1 MEEKYIISKKYYIKP
16 DGKVYR
22 ISDDTEF
29 VPCTRQG
36 YYVLNIKGKN
46 VNVHRLVAEAF
57 IPNPNNLPVV
67 DHINRIRT
75 DNRVENLRWVGL
87 SENAL
92 NRSFVDGFSRPEG
105 TQRKDYDDPKEY
117 QRQRMRDFRAKHPDY
132 NKNYLREWYKNKH
145 NK

>member
-29 VPCTRQG
+29 IPCTRQG

-57 IPNPNNLPVV
+57 IPNPDNLPVV

-92 NRSFVDGFSRPEG
+92 NRSFVDGFSRLEG
-105 TQRKDYDDPKEY
+105 TQRKNYEDPKEY

-132 NKNYLREWYKNKH
+132 NKNYLREWHKNKH